1 MTTIQETLFN
11 QSFEIE
17 DLTTAEAR
25 TAAFATLH
33 HLIEAEIADSSLV
46 EEDCSISTTLMICTR
61 FDQDATAKLLISKIN
76 FAALE
81 PRDHYEMLTV
91 VANMTTETFV
101 DGKSPSVEIVRC
113 LLESGC
119 IVTATN
125 SGKDAIQYAS
135 QQLSTLS
142 STSTQKAANTTE
154 IVKLIIGTKKA
165 LQLEGDLADFT
176 IFMLN
181 AELIKTGDLEHKTVF
196 RDEGKMIAALLAYD
210 TDAEKLASICAKI
223 NAEYATEITLEKIE
237 AARPPA
243 IEDDKDLNQEFK
255 KPVKEKPTIGPS
267 FWQRLM
273 NGPTVSPAA
282 SPTTTN
288 IKTTITGTGTER
300 IN

>member
-1 MTTIQETLFN
+1 MT
-11 QSFEIE
+11 
-17 DLTTAEAR
+17 
-25 TAAFATLH
+25 
-33 HLIEAEIADSSLV
+33 
-46 EEDCSISTTLMICTR
+46 CTK

-91 VANMTTETFV
+91 VANMTTATFV

-154 IVKLIIGTKKA
+154 IVKLIVGTKKA
-165 LQLEGDLADFT
+165 LQLEDDLADFT

-210 TDAEKLASICAKI
+210 TDAEKLANICAKI
-223 NAEYATEITLEKIE
+223 NAEYATEITSEKIE

-243 IEDDKDLNQEFK
+243 IEVDEDLNQKLEK
-255 KPVKEKPTIGPS
+255 LVLAKPAPGPS
-267 FWQRLM
+267 LWQL
-273 NGPTVSPAA
+273 
-282 SPTTTN
+282 
-288 IKTTITGTGTER
+288 
-300 IN
+300 